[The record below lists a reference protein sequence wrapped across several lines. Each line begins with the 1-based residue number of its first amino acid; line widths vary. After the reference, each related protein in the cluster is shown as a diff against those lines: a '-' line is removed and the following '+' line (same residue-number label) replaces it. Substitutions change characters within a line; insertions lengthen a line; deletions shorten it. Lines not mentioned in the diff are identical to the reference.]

1 MPIRPGFFD
10 IDVNSI
16 PLRALLAISLIHPS
30 PLFPVSRPFR
40 SYADC
45 RSSRSPESSDF
56 AEMIAS
62 LSWFQDLSLK
72 FFQ

>member
-16 PLRALLAISLIHPS
+16 PLPDFLALSLIYPS

-40 SYADC
+40 SCTNY
-45 RSSRSPESSDF
+45 RSSHSPESSGF

-62 LSWFQDLSLK
+62 LS
-72 FFQ
+72 